1 MARFRAWVG
10 EVLVIRGQHNL
21 REHHRGCVA
30 TIGNFDGVHLG
41 HQAVLKALKAR
52 AEQQALPSL
61 LITFEPQPLEYF
73 CPEQAPAR
81 LTRPREKLALL
92 REAGIDQVLLLRF
105 DQDLAMMEA
114 EQFIRRILVE
124 GLGVKHL
131 YVGDDFRFGKGR
143 AGDFDLLKVHGAAH
157 GFAVESL
164 KTISNRSG
172 RISST
177 RIREALASG
186 DLETASCCLG
196 RGYRM
201 SGRVEHGYKKGRT
214 IGFPTMNVGVAR
226 LHSPVHGVFAVFVE
240 GLEPRPLAGV
250 ASVGNRPVVQGDDR
264 FVLEVHVFGFD
275 REVYGEQ
282 VSVHFIE
289 QLREE
294 RNFESFDTLRE
305 QILLDAEQ
313 AREVCKNYLEE
324 RD

>member
-1 MARFRAWVG
+1 M
-10 EVLVIRGQHNL
+10 LVIRGQHNL

-41 HQAVLKALKAR
+41 HQAVLAALKVRAR
-52 AEQQALPSL
+52 QQGLPSL

-73 CPEQAPAR
+73 RPEQAPAR
-81 LTRPREKLALL
+81 LTRPREKLELL
-92 REAGIDQVLLLRF
+92 REAGIDRVLLLRF

-114 EQFIRRILVE
+114 EDFIREILVD

-131 YVGDDFRFGKGR
+131 YVGDDFRFGR
-143 AGDFDLLKVHGAAH
+143 NRVGDFDLLQAQGREQ
-157 GFAVESL
+157 GFTVENL
-164 KTISNRSG
+164 ETISDKCG

-177 RIREALASG
+177 RIRQALAVG
-186 DLETASCCLG
+186 DMETAACCLG

-201 SGRVEHGYKKGRT
+201 SGKVEHGNKKGRT

-240 GLEPRPLAGV
+240 GLEDRPLAGV
-250 ASVGNRPVVQGDDR
+250 ASIGNRPIVDGDDR
-264 FVLEVHVFGFD
+264 FVLEVHVFDFA
-275 REVYGEQ
+275 REVYGAQ

-289 QLREE
+289 RLREE
-294 RNFESFDTLRE
+294 RNYETFEALRE

-313 AREVCKNYLEE
+313 ARVACENHLKKN
-324 RD
+324 

>member
-1 MARFRAWVG
+1 MARFQVGVG

-41 HQAVLKALKAR
+41 HQAVLAALKAR
-52 AEQQALPSL
+52 AEQHGLPSL

-73 CPEQAPAR
+73 RPEQAPAR
-81 LTRPREKLALL
+81 LTRPREKLELL
-92 REAGIDQVLLLRF
+92 REAGVERVLLLRF

-114 EQFIRRILVE
+114 EDFIREILVD
-124 GLGVKHL
+124 GLGVRHL

-143 AGDFDLLKVHGAAH
+143 AGDFELLREQGEDH
-157 GFAVESL
+157 GFVVENL
-164 KTISNRSG
+164 ETISDKCG

-186 DLETASCCLG
+186 DLETATCCLG

-201 SGRVEHGYKKGRT
+201 SGKVEHGQKKGRT
-214 IGFPTMNVGVAR
+214 IGFPTMNVGTAR
-226 LHSPVHGVFAVFVE
+226 LRSPVHGVFAVFVE
-240 GLEPRPLAGV
+240 GLDAQPLAGV
-250 ASVGNRPVVQGDDR
+250 ASIGNRPIVKGDDR
-264 FVLEVHVFGFD
+264 FVLEVHLFDFD

-289 QLREE
+289 RLREE
-294 RNFESFDTLRE
+294 RNYESFDALRE
-305 QILLDAEQ
+305 QILRDAEQ
-313 AREVCKNYLEE
+313 ARVACQNYLKKS
-324 RD
+324 